1 MKEIQIKEFREKLG
15 LTQEE
20 FAQKIGVSPRTVQ
33 NWENGGDIPAT
44 TRKKL
49 EAMLEKET
57 QGPESK
63 YLGRILDM
71 MEEDRRFYRKSIERS
86 QNEID
91 RLIALLEKQAGIEN
105 ALPKEKTA

>member
-1 MKEIQIKEFREKLG
+1 MDIRDTRKRLG
-15 LTQEE
+15 MTQEQLAE
-20 FAQKIGVSPRTVQ
+20 RLAVSVRTVQ
-33 NWENGGDIPAT
+33 NWENGGVIPAT

-71 MEEDRRFYRKSIERS
+71 MEEDRRFYRESIERS
-86 QNEID
+86 QKRN
-91 RLIALLEKQAGIEN
+91 RPPYCPVG
-105 ALPKEKTA
+105 KTGWD